1 MNIKT
6 AIEASVKNRLGR
18 WLVLL
23 LLVLP
28 TNILLAQDDNND
40 STQSSLHFPIP
51 TNGSSPNSPLYLSD
65 PPNMTTTVEYDP
77 NSHGY
82 VKITKIGSIIVS
94 RQYMTFD
101 EYQDYQMQH
110 LMDDFWN
117 QKQKENSTFSGEGG
131 LLSKIPGFNEI
142 SRKLESLM
150 DKPEIKITPSGSADL
165 TLQVI
170 NNFTDNPSMDESRRS
185 NTNFDFDENIQ
196 LTLNAKIGDLFNTDI
211 NWNTQATF
219 DFENQIKLKYE
230 GKEDDIVQ
238 LLEAADISFPLNT
251 TLIKGSQRLFGVHT
265 KLKFGNL
272 TVDAVVSNKE
282 TSTENMQVQ
291 GGASA
296 QEFEIR
302 ADEYEEN
309 RHYFIS
315 QYFYDNYNKA
325 MSTLP
330 VVNSNIKIIRLEV
343 WRTNIGAAVTNNRDI
358 LALTDLGEKNTS
370 SPGVYSGTSTLP
382 NGQTSNNLL
391 QLINTSAVRN
401 INNVSSYM
409 EGLGF
414 TGGTDY
420 EKLQSARLLPQNE
433 YTFNAQLGFITLA
446 QPLANDQILAVA
458 FQYQVIGDTTV
469 YQVGE
474 LTTDGVNDPNALIVK
489 LIKGTTVNSR
499 SPLWKLMMKNV
510 YFLKSTQISRDNFR
524 LNVLYENPEGGVGI
538 GYFTEGPFEATPL
551 VEVFGLDRMDASQ
564 SYYYPDGVFDW
575 FDSAAFKGGTIQAS
589 SGRIFFPY
597 VEPFGKDLRE
607 RLGDNTLANRY
618 CFDSLYTMTQALAQQ
633 YADKNKFY
641 LEGYYTSTVSGEI
654 QLGYSVTQGSVTV
667 TAGGMPLIE
676 NVDYTVDYTMG
687 TVRIINESILSSGT
701 PISVSSENSS
711 FSMMTKR
718 MLGLHLNYEFDPD
731 FNLGATFM
739 NLREK
744 PLTQKNNFGD
754 EPTSN
759 SIWGVDLNYRHDVP
773 FITKFMDHLPGIQT
787 KAPSSLTLQAEFAH
801 FIPGMANT
809 GSDDGKVTYID
820 DFEGAESSIDL
831 KGSTFWHL
839 ASTPQDYKS
848 SLPMFPETSL
858 GTGRAYGFNRAKL
871 SWYTVGSIFFES
883 SCPENIDENDR
894 SHPYAR
900 QINQQEVFPNK
911 SIAAGQNSRIFE
923 LNVAFY
929 PSEKGPYN
937 YDVAPTPFSSG
948 IDQDGF
954 LNNPQSRWGGI
965 MRELTYTDFE
975 TQNIE
980 TIEFWLMDPFI
991 DPTTGQHDDSKS
1003 GGKLYINLGDISEDI
1018 LRDGRKSFENGLP
1031 TANTLQAFSENPV
1044 DTTIWGRVPKMQS
1057 VVNAF
1062 DNNEESR
1069 HYQDIGYD
1077 GLSSSDDLN
1086 DEQTFFADYINSI
1099 AVLYGTSSNAYQQ
1112 AVNDPSSDDFR
1123 YFRSSYYDQ
1132 NDVKINDRYKYYNNP
1147 EGNSVSDADNTE
1159 SYSTEGTSYPN
1170 IEDINRDNTLSEN
1183 ENYYQYVINL
1193 QPDQMEIGKNHIVDI
1208 HEAQNVQLANGTTT
1222 SCRWYQFRIPI
1233 REPDQTIGNINGY
1246 QSIRFMRMFLND
1258 FSDPII
1264 LRFASLELVYGTWR
1278 KYSEDLLQPGDYP
1291 TGMDEN
1297 TSFTLSTVNI
1307 EENGSRQPVPYN
1319 LPPNIERESWYST
1332 SSSYTELNEQALELD
1347 IQELNAG
1354 DARAVYRNAQYDL
1367 RYYGK
1372 LKMFVHAE
1380 KKYESDHLYDG
1391 DLTLFVRLGSDYTNN
1406 YYEYEV
1412 PLTLTPW
1419 GTSADSKEIIWPA
1432 ANNVEIDL
1440 QKLVEIK
1447 TNRNKMIRS
1456 GSTDYSNL
1464 MLYSEIFEGR
1474 RYTIMGTPNLGKVK
1488 VIMVGVRNPRKQTL
1502 DDGNDMLPKSAIV
1515 WINEM
1520 RLSDYIN
1527 RGGWAA
1533 MALARTNLAD
1543 VGNLSLYTSYTT
1555 SGFGNLEDRLNKIEL
1570 VNTFNVQSTL
1580 NLEMGKF
1587 LPDEWAMHIPLYLD
1601 YNNQI
1606 GSPEYNPLDP
1616 DVKLKDDLKT
1626 YQTQAERDSIKNM
1639 TQQRHQTTNLTL
1651 TNMRKERTGKS
1662 ALKPHFYDF
1671 ENLAFSYSYSG
1682 ERSSD
1687 DDIEYYNK
1695 DQHRGGFNYNY
1706 AINQPKQFKPFDKVK
1721 PFQNKNLRFIKD
1733 FNIYYQPKNI
1743 SFSTEI
1749 YRDIESTLL
1758 RNKSAALVIMNPTY
1772 FKQFT
1777 WRRDYNVQYDLAR
1790 SFHITYDANANA
1802 RIDEPPGLVDRSATD
1817 TLWNAIMRGGTM
1829 QNFQQNIN
1837 VTWNIPINKL
1847 PYMDFLSSTLT
1858 YRSTFLY
1865 NGTTQAL
1872 AAQGSVINNNTV
1884 INLNAQGN
1892 LKTLYNKSKLLKKAY
1907 AKKPAKKPDLNK
1919 KGKDADKDKNDLDKK
1934 RGLEQ
1939 RKADAA
1945 RADSLRKAER
1955 EEMWRELGYFGLRF
1969 VTGVKDFNV
1978 QYNNTFGATIA
1989 GFMGESRIIGLDP
2002 SNQWQPGLPFVLGL
2016 PESNPFSLSTTS
2028 ASTPSLVESLLRDD
2042 LLSHDTLM
2050 NTPNNASQNRRLS
2063 FNTTIEPIRDFVI
2076 KSSAHQDYSTRQ
2088 EYYYK
2093 YSNATGR
2100 VEGPLSNT
2108 MAGNYTTSTWAFRTT
2123 FRNSDD
2129 LFNDFIA
2136 ARGIVANRLASLNP
2150 DPYCSQMVQDT
2161 MNGEWYPAGYGAN
2174 QQTVLLTA
2182 FLATYL
2188 GKDPAKQSFSPF
2200 LTFPVPD
2207 WDISYNGLGKV
2218 NFLKKWFTDISIQH
2232 KYKSDYTIGNFYTD
2246 AAIGAVLDGYDYGT
2260 ETVVNNNGDYISPV
2274 SMEGVI
2280 ITEQFQPLIMLSV
2293 KMVNSFDFKLKIDR
2307 SRVLNLSF
2315 ANNQLTETY
2324 RDGITFGTGYTF
2336 KDLEFHVKA
2345 GDKTHHLKSDL
2356 VMRADISYNNNMTQI
2371 RKINQMSRQISS
2383 GQKIWRAQISAEYK
2397 LSSTLTLRAFFETN
2411 INTPYISNAYPNS
2424 TTKGGI
2430 TVRFSF

>member
-1 MNIKT
+1 MT
-6 AIEASVKNRLGR
+6 STMNRLWR
-18 WLVLL
+18 LIVLL
-23 LLVLP
+23 LLLVPAVSLQ
-28 TNILLAQDDNND
+28 AQEEED
-40 STQSSLHFPIP
+40 STRSSLHFPIP
-51 TNGSSPNSPLYLSD
+51 TDGSSPQSPLYLNN

-77 NSHGY
+77 NTHSY
-82 VKITKIGSIIVS
+82 VKITKIGSIVVS
-94 RQYMTFD
+94 RQFMTFE
-101 EYQDYQMQH
+101 EYQDYQMQY
-110 LMDDFWN
+110 LMDDFWT
-117 QKQKENSTFSGEGG
+117 QKQKENNTNGGEGG

-150 DKPEIKITPSGSADL
+150 DKPEIKVTPSGSADL

-170 NNFTDNPSMDESRRS
+170 SNFTDNPSVDETRRR
-185 NTNFDFDENIQ
+185 NIQPDFDENIQ
-196 LTLNAKIGDLFNTDI
+196 LTLNAKVGDLFNTDI

-251 TLIKGSQRLFGVHT
+251 TLIKGSQRLFGVHS

-272 TVDAVVSNKE
+272 TVDAVYSNKE

-309 RHYFIS
+309 RHFFIS

-358 LALTDLGEKNTS
+358 LALTDLGENKTS
-370 SPGVYSGTSTLP
+370 SPGVYSGVSTLP

-420 EKLQSARLLPQNE
+420 EKLQSARLLPANE

-489 LIKGTTVNSR
+489 LIKGTSVNSR

-510 YFLKSTQISRDNFR
+510 YFLKSTQLSRENFR

-538 GYFTEGPFEATPL
+538 GYFTEGPFEAVPL
-551 VEVFGLDRMDASQ
+551 VQVFGLDRMDASQ

-575 FDSAAFKGGTIQAS
+575 FDSAAYKGGIIQAS

-607 RLGDNTLANRY
+607 MLGDNTLANKY
-618 CFDSLYTMTQALAQQ
+618 CFDSLYTMTQTLAQQ

-641 LEGYYTSTVSGEI
+641 LEGYYTSSVSGEI
-654 QLGYSVTQGSVTV
+654 QLGYSVTQGSVSV

-687 TVRIINESILSSGT
+687 TVRIINESLLASGT

-759 SIWGVDLNYRHDVP
+759 SIWGLDLNYRHDVP
-773 FITKFMDHLPGIQT
+773 WITKFMDHLPGIQT
-787 KAPSSLTLQAEFAH
+787 KAPSTLTLQAEFAH

-820 DFEGAESSIDL
+820 DFEGAESNIDL
-831 KGSTFWHL
+831 KGYTFWHL
-839 ASTPQDYKS
+839 ASTPQDYKT
-848 SLPMFPETSL
+848 SLPLFPESAL

-871 SWYTVGSIFFES
+871 AWYTVGNIFFDS
-883 SCPENIDENDR
+883 NCPENIDENDR

-900 QINQQEVFPNK
+900 RILQTEVFPNK
-911 SIAAGQNSRIFE
+911 SLAANENNRLYE
-923 LNVAFY
+923 LTLAYY

-937 YDVAPTPFSSG
+937 YDVAPTPFSAG
-948 IDQDGF
+948 IDQNGL

-980 TIEFWLMDPFI
+980 TLEFWLMDPFI
-991 DPTTGQHDDSKS
+991 DPATGEHDDNKS
-1003 GGKLYINLGDISEDI
+1003 GGRLYINLGDISEDI

-1031 TANTLQAFSENPV
+1031 TANTAQAFSDNPV

-1077 GLSSSDDLN
+1077 GLSSAADLN
-1086 DEQTFFADYINSI
+1086 DEQSFFADYINSI
-1099 AVLYGTSSNAYQQ
+1099 GALYGTSSVAYQQ
-1112 AVNDPSSDDFR
+1112 AANDPSSDDFR
-1123 YFRSSYYDQ
+1123 YFRSTYYDQ

-1147 EGNSVSDADNTE
+1147 EGNSVSNSDNTE
-1159 SYSTEGTSYPN
+1159 DYSTEGTNYPN
-1170 IEDINRDNTLSEN
+1170 VEDINRDNTLSEN

-1193 QPDQMEIGKNHIVDI
+1193 RPDQMVIGKNHIVDI
-1208 HEAQNVQLANGTTT
+1208 QEAQNVQLANGTTT
-1222 SCRWYQFRIPI
+1222 TCRWYQFKIPI

-1246 QSIRFMRMFLND
+1246 QSIRFMRMFLNG
-1258 FSDPII
+1258 FEDPVI
-1264 LRFASLELVYGTWR
+1264 LRFATLELVYGTWR

-1291 TGMDEN
+1291 TGMGEN

-1307 EENGSRQPVPYN
+1307 EENGNRQPVPYN

-1332 SSSYTELNEQALELD
+1332 SSSFTVLNEQALELD

-1354 DARAVYRNAQYDL
+1354 DARAIYRNAQYDL

-1380 KKYESDHLYDG
+1380 KKYEVDRLYDG

-1412 PLTLTPW
+1412 PLALTPW
-1419 GTSADSKEIIWPA
+1419 GTSADSKEIIWPE

-1440 QKLVEIK
+1440 QQLVEIK
-1447 TNRNKMIRS
+1447 TRRNKLIRS
-1456 GSTDYSNL
+1456 GNADYNSTS
-1464 MLYSEIFEGR
+1464 LYSEMLEGR
-1474 RYTIMGTPNLGKVK
+1474 KYTIMGSPNLGKVK

-1520 RLSDYIN
+1520 RLADYIN
-1527 RGGWAA
+1527 KGGWAA

-1543 VGNLSLYTSYTT
+1543 VGNLSLYSSYTT
-1555 SGFGNLEDRLNKIEL
+1555 SGFGNLEDRLNKLEL

-1587 LPDEWAMHIPLYLD
+1587 FPDEWGMHIPLYID

-1626 YQTQAERDSIKNM
+1626 YKTQAERDSVRKM

-1671 ENLAFSYSYSG
+1671 ENFAFSYAYSG

-1695 DQHRGGFNYNY
+1695 DQHRGGLTYNF
-1706 AINQPKQFKPFDKVK
+1706 AINQPKQFKPFDKMK

-1777 WRRDYNVQYDLAR
+1777 WRRDYNLQYDLAR

-1802 RIDEPPGLVDRSATD
+1802 RIDEPPGMIDRSAND

-1829 QNFQQNIN
+1829 QNFKQDLN

-1847 PYMDFLSSTLT
+1847 PYMDFLMPNLS
-1858 YRSTFLY
+1858 YRSTYIY

-1872 AAQGSVINNNTV
+1872 AAQGSVISNSTV
-1884 INLNAQGN
+1884 LNLTVQGN
-1892 LKTLYNKSKLLKKAY
+1892 FQTLYNKSKLLKKAY
-1907 AKKPAKKPDLNK
+1907 AKKPAKKNDINK
-1919 KGKDADKDKNDLDKK
+1919 RGKDADKEKNDLDKK

-1945 RADSLRKAER
+1945 LADSLRKAQR
-1955 EEMWRELGYFGLRF
+1955 EETLRELGYFGLRF
-1969 VTGVKDFNV
+1969 VTGIKNV
-1978 QYNNTFGATIA
+1978 SLQYNNSYGASIA
-1989 GFMGESRIIGLDP
+1989 GFMGESRIVGLDP
-2002 SNQWQPGLPFVLGL
+2002 SNGWQPGLPFVFGL
-2016 PESNPFSLSTTS
+2016 PEGNPFGLPSTTVATS
-2028 ASTPSLVESLLRDD
+2028 SVVESLLEND

-2050 NTPNNASQNRRLS
+2050 NTPSNATQNRILN
-2063 FNTTIEPIRDFVI
+2063 FQATIEPMRDFVI
-2076 KSSAHQDYSTRQ
+2076 KSSARQNYATHQ

-2093 YSNATGR
+2093 YSNATER

-2108 MAGNYTTSTWAFRTT
+2108 MAGNYTTSVWSFRTT
-2123 FRNSDD
+2123 FKNSDD

-2136 ARGIVANRLASLNP
+2136 ARGIVADRLASLNP
-2150 DPYCSQMVQDT
+2150 DPYSSQMVQDT

-2188 GKDPAKQSFSPF
+2188 GNDPAKQSFSPF
-2200 LTFPVPD
+2200 LSVPLPD
-2207 WDISYNGLGKV
+2207 WDISYNGLGKI
-2218 NFLKKWFTDISIQH
+2218 NYLKKWFTDISIKH
-2232 KYKSDYTIGNFYTD
+2232 KYKSEYTIGNFYTD

-2260 ETVVNNNGDYISPV
+2260 ESIINNNGDYISPV
-2274 SMEGVI
+2274 SMEGII

-2293 KMVNSFDFKLKIDR
+2293 NMVNSFQFKLSIQKSR
-2307 SRVLNLSF
+2307 SLNLSF
-2315 ANNQLTETY
+2315 SNNQLTESY
-2324 RDGITFGTGYTF
+2324 RDGVTLGTGYRF
-2336 KDLEFHVKA
+2336 KDLEFNVKA
-2345 GDKTHHLKSDL
+2345 GDKTHNLKSDL
-2356 VMRADISYNNNMTQI
+2356 VLQADLTYNNNLTQI

-2383 GQKIWRAQISAEYK
+2383 GSKIWVARVSAEYT
-2397 LSSTLTLRAFFETN
+2397 LSATLTLRAFFETN